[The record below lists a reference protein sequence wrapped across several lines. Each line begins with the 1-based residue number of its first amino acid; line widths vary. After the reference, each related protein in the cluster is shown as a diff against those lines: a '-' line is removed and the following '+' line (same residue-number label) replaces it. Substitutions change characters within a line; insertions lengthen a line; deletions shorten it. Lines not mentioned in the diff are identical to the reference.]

1 MLTTTTARIIFIGG
15 LSAAMASSVQ
25 LVEDGF
31 LPKIMAGNGGRI
43 GDPPGLGFLGPPP
56 SGPDNCGC
64 VLGEGMF
71 CGTDGQCHLYNC
83 EEYYK
88 YGPVEYTGYG
98 PDAPGLECR
107 DTAEMEARPGHS
119 PSWSVSYRCIDLDPR
134 PIIKG
139 WTRYCE
145 ASTPHSNFTCYGLA
159 KDTSFQSF
167 LAEADASNLECNSGV
182 YNETGYPQYTYTVSL
197 AERTDRHTES
207 YSVVG
212 FNGTETFDRNKA
224 LGGTMSSMFT
234 VSPTPSPTK
243 YLTASP
249 VEPTPPSS
257 SSIGKDCFFLG
268 STFAFVTSVIFGLI

>member
-43 GDPPGLGFLGPPP
+43 GDPPGLGFPGP
-56 SGPDNCGC
+56 
-64 VLGEGMF
+64 LLR
-71 CGTDGQCHLYNC
+71 TGQLR
-83 EEYYK
+83 
-88 YGPVEYTGYG
+88 
-98 PDAPGLECR
+98 L
-107 DTAEMEARPGHS
+107 RPGRGHVLRHRRPV
-119 PSWSVSYRCIDLDPR
+119 PSLQLRGILQVR
-134 PIIKG
+134 PG

-197 AERTDRHTES
+197 AKSADRHTES
-207 YSVVG
+207 SFVVG
-212 FNGTETFDRNKA
+212 FNGTQTFDRNKA
-224 LGGTMSSMFT
+224 IGGTMSSMFT

-249 VEPTPPSS
+249 VEPTPSSS

-268 STFAFVTSVIFGLI
+268 STFAFVTSIIFGLI